1 MFGSF
6 LRTSRDRSPKGA
18 FMSFIMLAALAVSAS
33 VQTAASQT
41 APRRP
46 SPEPLTF
53 ASDVRL
59 IRLDV
64 SVVDSLGRPLRGLQP
79 ENFSIFEDG
88 KPVALTVFEAVEDG
102 APATSELAQGSA
114 QLSLAVRAETQP
126 SGATRQRIIV
136 VADPFGLTPMQL
148 ARVRQAT
155 SDFILRQTRDGDLI
169 RLINLATREVWEG
182 LIPNDRARL
191 SSLGRNISRHKN
203 PLFKSGG
210 DGDSIA
216 EQLDFDME
224 DDVREAFSQSLRSER
239 FLSQFART
247 GELLGLFDEILIQLA
262 AVPGRKSLILISGGF
277 PQIRLLDERLE
288 RTAHLARE
296 AQAAIHFVDA
306 IGLDDLLPEGS
317 GQKMKP
323 IFEDAWERSG
333 GSQDLAEATGG
344 FVSRFANVLTSAVA
358 RAAEE
363 ARSYYI
369 VGYAPV
375 RKDDGRFRTV
385 KVRVNRDDVT
395 VRTKKGY
402 IAGGVGSGLV
412 AKRVH

>member
-1 MFGSF
+1 MAA
-6 LRTSRDRSPKGA
+6 LL
-18 FMSFIMLAALAVSAS
+18 LAALLSA
-33 VQTAASQT
+33 TSQAGT
-41 APRRP
+41 PQSPSRP
-46 SPEPLTF
+46 PSREPLTF
-53 ASDVRL
+53 SSDVRM

-64 SVVDSLGRPLRGLQP
+64 SVVDGSGRPVRGLAP
-79 ENFSIFEDG
+79 RNFSIFEDG
-88 KPVALTVFEAVEDG
+88 KPVELTVFEAVEDG
-102 APATSELAQGSA
+102 SPATSEPVEGGAA
-114 QLSLAVRAETQP
+114 LSLAVRAEAQP
-126 SGATRQRIIV
+126 SSELRQRIVV

-148 ARVRQAT
+148 ARVREAT
-155 SDFILRQTRDGDLI
+155 SGFIAHQTRDGDVI

-182 LIPNDRARL
+182 LIPVDRARL
-191 SSLGRNISRHKN
+191 SSLGRRLSRHRN
-203 PLFKSGG
+203 PLFKPGG
-210 DGDSIA
+210 DGESIA
-216 EQLDFDME
+216 EQIDFDME
-224 DDVREAFSQSLRSER
+224 DDTREAFSQSLRNER
-239 FLSQFART
+239 FLSQFSRT

-262 AVPGRKSLILISGGF
+262 AVPGRKSLILISAGF
-277 PQIRLLDERLE
+277 PVVRLLDERLE

-306 IGLDDLLPEGS
+306 FGLDGLLPEGP
-317 GQKMKP
+317 GHKMKP
-323 IFEDAWERSG
+323 IFEEVWERSG

-344 FVSRFANVLTSAVA
+344 SVSRFANVLTSALT

-369 VGYAPV
+369 VGYAPK

-385 KVRVNRDDVT
+385 KVRVDRGDLT